1 MKKIEMKDLLELL
14 NKVNVKEEGLKEVTE
29 TLLNWIM
36 QKEREYFLQQ
46 QKDNKAN
53 GYYER
58 SLGSLFGNLDLSVPR
73 DRKGFF
79 RPAIL
84 PEQWKRY
91 DANFQDFILNLI
103 LQSYSP
109 SKIKFLLNSL
119 NLPYSPD
126 QIEELKEE
134 LYLKAKE
141 LRSRE
146 LPEEAFALFID
157 AYHCQ
162 VKDEETK
169 RVRKAVIYSC
179 IGIDM
184 EGRKSLFGY
193 YIFYGTEN
201 KERWLKILNDLVY
214 RGLKKVLIIISDDFP
229 GLQHAI
235 ETLFPETDHQLCIVH
250 LKRNIRKNMSKT
262 DAKMFIQELSKL
274 KFSNNYE
281 SALAEFEMICERFQK
296 KYPGYI
302 KMLIEKKEN
311 YLAFMK
317 YPEPV
322 RKHIYTTNIV
332 ENLNSRI
339 ETLRIN
345 AGGYFQ
351 SIKTAEVALYVAI
364 DRLSKGRWRKPM
376 PAVREVIYELRQM
389 FNSRFLTNETQFS

>member
-1 MKKIEMKDLLELL
+1 
-14 NKVNVKEEGLKEVTE
+14 
-29 TLLNWIM
+29 
-36 QKEREYFLQQ
+36 
-46 QKDNKAN
+46 
-53 GYYER
+53 
-58 SLGSLFGNLDLSVPR
+58 
-73 DRKGFF
+73 
-79 RPAIL
+79 
-84 PEQWKRY
+84 
-91 DANFQDFILNLI
+91 
-103 LQSYSP
+103 
-109 SKIKFLLNSL
+109 
-119 NLPYSPD
+119 
-126 QIEELKEE
+126 
-134 LYLKAKE
+134 
-141 LRSRE
+141 
-146 LPEEAFALFID
+146 
-157 AYHCQ
+157 
-162 VKDEETK
+162 
-169 RVRKAVIYSC
+169 
-179 IGIDM
+179 M

-201 KERWLKILNDLVY
+201 KESWLKILNDLVH
-214 RGLKKVLIIISDDFP
+214 RGLRKVLIIISDDFP

-262 DAKMFIQELSKL
+262 DAKKFIQELSKL

-281 SALAEFEMICERFQK
+281 SALAEFERICERFQK

-345 AGGYFQ
+345 TGGYFQ

-364 DRLSKGRWRKPM
+364 DRLSKGRWRKPL